1 MSETSAGNPQPE
13 AIPLNMK
20 VRHFVLL
27 FLPHFLEAPKGEGY
41 CSQSERLHS
50 RREPNGSR
58 AEPRKQKPR
67 SCSGAG
73 ISSKRVSKKRKAG
86 IGDAPKSVPGA
97 GESIGA
103 MPKRRHNLRLQR
115 SLRAEL
121 RGIGNE
127 TRLVHR
133 APDREEPMNGCFC
146 ALPEC
151 WRYHLSH
158 RSPEGDTGAPRRRFQ
173 RVRIAVRCGWRL
185 RQG

>member
-1 MSETSAGNPQPE
+1 
-13 AIPLNMK
+13 MK
-20 VRHFVLL
+20 VIHFVFL
-27 FLPHFLEAPKGEGY
+27 FPPHFLGAPKGEGY

-50 RREPNGSR
+50 RRDPNGSGGGTGK
-58 AEPRKQKPR
+58 AEAAKLQ
-67 SCSGAG
+67 GAG
-73 ISSKRVSKKRKAG
+73 ISPKRVPKKRKAE

-121 RGIGNE
+121 RGIGNG